1 MNEYALYLESG
12 PRKRT
17 TMVHVLDLLGCIVRG
32 PTTEAALKTTP
43 AGIKAY
49 LRFLEVHGDGVDP
62 DAAFTTVVKEHVME
76 GPWLG
81 NGNPTP
87 GFGPDFQVLEVNVL
101 DIYLSRMD
109 WLLEDLL
116 ELIHDLP
123 SEQQLTEPEG
133 IGRSIFRIVEH
144 LAESQHAY
152 LRSILGPMAELPA
165 ALRVVRARPEA
176 LPDSLVNVWK
186 IIRTRLEAMT
196 DADRALSVQRGQ
208 VTWTAKRALRRLLEH
223 PWEHLMEIA
232 ERLGKPMA

>member
-32 PTTEAALKTTP
+32 PTTEAALETIP
-43 AGIKAY
+43 AGIKKY
-49 LRFLEVHGDGVDP
+49 LLFLERHGDGADP

-87 GFGPDFQVLEVNVL
+87 GFEPDFQVLDVDEL
-101 DIYLSRMD
+101 DIYLSRID
-109 WLLEDLL
+109 WLLEDLV
-116 ELIHDLP
+116 ELIRDLP
-123 SEQQLTEPEG
+123 SEQQLAEPEG
-133 IGRSIFRIVEH
+133 GGRSIFRIVEH
-144 LAESQHAY
+144 LAESQYAY
-152 LRSILGPMAELPA
+152 LRSILGPMTELSA
-165 ALRVVRARPEA
+165 ALRVVRVGPVLR
-176 LPDSLVNVWK
+176 PDSLVNVWK

-196 DADRALSVQRGQ
+196 DADRAQSVQRGQ

-223 PWEHLMEIA
+223 PWEHLVEIE
-232 ERLGKPMA
+232 ERLG